1 MAKQVEFRIGE
12 DEVVLADVTAPL
24 STLMFPL
31 LELIVITGIS
41 WIAIG
46 WMDTHQADPT
56 LRNALVAFWGVLA
69 LWRFVWPVIRARRR
83 RFVVTDRRVLARGRR
98 GAIDSVPLHQI
109 HTARRSKGG
118 ITLGVYGFGRP
129 LYFEQVGKTR
139 KVEKV
144 LNANVGNIVRR

>member
-1 MAKQVEFRIGE
+1 MAREVQFQIGE

-46 WMDTHQADPT
+46 WMDAQHADPT
-56 LRNALVAFWGVLA
+56 LRNALVLVWGVLA

-98 GAIDSVPLHQI
+98 GAIDSLPLHQI
-109 HTARRSKGG
+109 HSVRRGKGG

-129 LYFEQVGKTR
+129 IYFEQVGRTR
-139 KVEKV
+139 QVEKV
-144 LNANVGNIVRR
+144 LNANVGGVERR